1 MFSKSKAKRSN
12 PVHVKSDGIGRLH
25 LLVGKANGSYH
36 GRSVVELTHVE
47 AKALINVLNQVMA
60 KDGYDI

>member
-1 MFSKSKAKRSN
+1 MFSKVKRAA
-12 PVHVKSDGIGRLH
+12 PVHVKTAGIGRVH
-25 LLVGKANGSYH
+25 LLVGKASGSYY

-47 AKALINVLNQVMA
+47 AKALVNVLNQVMA